1 MSDAESHRT
10 APNSVEP
17 NAAELNDSRSAAALL
32 IAIDDFLDYLR
43 IERQLSVNTRSNYG
57 RNLSAMAEQLTELA
71 LATWSALTIH
81 HVRGIATRM
90 HKSGLS
96 PRSIATK
103 LSALRS
109 FCDWLII
116 QGQLQANPAR
126 GVSAPK
132 QGRPLPKNLDVDELH
147 QLMNIDEA
155 DPLAIRDRAIMEL
168 MYSSGLRLAE
178 LVDLNLGDIQFAE
191 RQVRVI
197 GKGNKERILPV
208 GRMALEWLEKWLKV
222 RATLAGG
229 EEFALFVSQ
238 RQRRISHRSVQLR
251 MAEWGGK
258 QSLSSHIHPHKLRHS
273 FATHMLESSGD
284 LRAVQELLGHADLAT
299 TQIYTHLDF
308 QHLAKAYDNAHPRA
322 KREKE

>member
-1 MSDAESHRT
+1 MANSQLLT
-10 APNSVEP
+10 AI
-17 NAAELNDSRSAAALL
+17 SA
-32 IAIDDFLDYLR
+32 FLDYLR
-43 IERQLSVNTRSNYG
+43 IERQLSPHTRDGYG
-57 RNLSAMAEQLTELA
+57 RHLQGMAEQLSELQ
-71 LATWSALTIH
+71 LTCWSSLTLP
-81 HVRGIATRM
+81 HVRGLATRM

-109 FCDWLII
+109 FCDWLIV
-116 QGQLQANPAR
+116 QGQLSANPAR

-147 QLMNIDEA
+147 QLLAIDES
-155 DPLAIRDRAIMEL
+155 DPLAIRDRAMMEL

-178 LVDLNLGDIQFAE
+178 LVSLDLGDIQFTE
-191 RQVRVI
+191 RQVRVL
-197 GKGNKERILPV
+197 GKGSKERVLPV
-208 GRMALEWLEKWLKV
+208 GRMALDWLTKWRAV
-222 RATLAGG
+222 RDSVAGA
-229 EEFALFVSQ
+229 ETQALFVSQ

-251 MAEWGGK
+251 MAQWGNK
-258 QSLSSHIHPHKLRHS
+258 QALASHINPHKLRHS

-308 QHLAKAYDNAHPRA
+308 QHLANAYDQAHPRA
-322 KREKE
+322 KREKK

>member
-1 MSDAESHRT
+1 MANSQLLT
-10 APNSVEP
+10 AI
-17 NAAELNDSRSAAALL
+17 SA
-32 IAIDDFLDYLR
+32 FLDYLR
-43 IERQLSVNTRSNYG
+43 IERQLSPHTRDGYG
-57 RNLSAMAEQLTELA
+57 RHLQGMAEQLSELQ
-71 LATWSALTIH
+71 LTCWSSLTLP
-81 HVRGIATRM
+81 HVRGLATRM

-109 FCDWLII
+109 FCDWLIV
-116 QGQLQANPAR
+116 QGQLSANPAR

-147 QLMNIDEA
+147 QLLAIDES
-155 DPLAIRDRAIMEL
+155 DPLAIRDRAMMEL

-178 LVDLNLGDIQFAE
+178 LVSLDLGDIQFTE
-191 RQVRVI
+191 RQVRVL
-197 GKGNKERILPV
+197 GKGSKERVLPV
-208 GRMALEWLEKWLKV
+208 GRMALDWLTKWLAV
-222 RATLAGG
+222 RDSVAGA
-229 EEFALFVSQ
+229 ETQALFVSQ

-251 MAEWGGK
+251 MAQWGNK
-258 QSLSSHIHPHKLRHS
+258 QALASHINPHKLRHS

-308 QHLAKAYDNAHPRA
+308 QHLANAYDQAHPRA
-322 KREKE
+322 KRKDDT